1 MKATLHPFPV
11 IRPQPLPKL
20 LMVAGAQ
27 RRHPHGS
34 LAVRRRKSHVRRS
47 A

>member
-1 MKATLHPFPV
+1 MKADLHPLPV

-20 LMVAGAQ
+20 SMVAGAL

-34 LAVRRRKSHVRRS
+34 LAIRRRKSHVRRS
-47 A
+47 P